1 DMIED
6 EFVKEVKAM
15 KNINHPKIIKLL
27 ATCSIEEPIYIV
39 TELMTKGNL
48 QDYLRGDEGETLTVT
63 HHVYMASQVAD
74 GMAYLERHKFVH
86 RDLAARNVLVGEE
99 LTCKVADFGLA
110 RLIRDDVYH
119 VRAGTKIPVKW
130 TAPEAAN
137 YQRYSVKSDVW
148 SFGILLYEMVTY
160 GEEPYKGMTNKEVMD
175 RVNDGYRMPCPEN
188 CSQDIYGIMLSWYA
202 GKLSRSEAKVTLLST
217 QTVTGSFLIRESEN
231 HENGYALSVRD
242 GDVVRHY
249 RIMQNKTER
258 FSLTAHNE
266 FSSLKVLVEYYK
278 LNNLRSGLRLTIP
291 CQKQHQPDIS
301 DLSYLTVDAWERPR
315 KEFTFTEK
323 LGSGHF
329 GEVYAGYWNK
339 TVKVAIKTVH
349 VGVRNQNDFQAE
361 TQVMKKLHHPYIM
374 SLYAVCTTTDPFYI
388 VTELMKNGSL
398 LNYLRSK
405 EGFYLSLEQLL
416 DMTVQ
421 VAEGMSYL
429 ESQNYIHRDLAARN
443 VLVGDNCTCK
453 IADFGLARVVKD
465 DVYVSQSATM
475 PYKWT
480 APEAIEFGRFS
491 VKSDVWSFGVLLYEI
506 VTHGKTPYP
515 GMENR
520 EVVSMV
526 SKDYRMPCPD
536 GCPEKLY
543 EVMLRC
549 WNSTAQNRPSFKALV
564 QTLVSLN
571 HYEGD
576 ICFSTK
582 MKSFC

>member
-1 DMIED
+1 MAGTLCRICPCLGR
-6 EFVKEVKAM
+6 
-15 KNINHPKIIKLL
+15 N
-27 ATCSIEEPIYIV
+27 S
-39 TELMTKGNL
+39 
-48 QDYLRGDEGETLTVT
+48 EGERAKDLPRPRS
-63 HHVYMASQVAD
+63 SQVAEPQ
-74 GMAYLERHKFVH
+74 ERRPALYTALYDFSARAREELSFRAGDQFEILNEDH
-86 RDLAARNVLVGEE
+86 RSSGAWWFARKLTRSSGECTGYIPHNYVAKKESLAAE
-99 LTCKVADFGLA
+99 L
-110 RLIRDDVYH
+110 
-119 VRAGTKIPVKW
+119 
-130 TAPEAAN
+130 
-137 YQRYSVKSDVW
+137 
-148 SFGILLYEMVTY
+148 
-160 GEEPYKGMTNKEVMD
+160 
-175 RVNDGYRMPCPEN
+175 
-188 CSQDIYGIMLSWYA
+188 WYA

-231 HENGYALSVRD
+231 QENGYALSVRD

-249 RIMQNKTER
+249 RIMQNKTGR
-258 FSLTAHNE
+258 FSLTAHTE
-266 FSSLKVLVEYYK
+266 FSSLKELVEYYK

-291 CQKQHQPDIS
+291 CQKHHQPDIS

-374 SLYAVCTTTDPFYI
+374 SLYAVCTTADPFYI

-453 IADFGLARVVKD
+453 IADFGLARVVKE

-543 EVMLRC
+543 EVMLQC

-571 HYEGD
+571 HYED
-576 ICFSTK
+576 AA
-582 MKSFC
+582 